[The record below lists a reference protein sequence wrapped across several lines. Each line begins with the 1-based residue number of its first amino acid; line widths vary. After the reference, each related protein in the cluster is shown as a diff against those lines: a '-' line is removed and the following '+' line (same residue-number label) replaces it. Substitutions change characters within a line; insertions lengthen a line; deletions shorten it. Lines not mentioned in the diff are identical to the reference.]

1 MYYVY
6 VLENQQGR
14 LYIGHTDDVTRR
26 LRQHNSP
33 EGKEHLGKYTHKNG
47 PWSLIGSEAFH
58 YFLANWL
65 QRHTVD
71 KGIFEA
77 LELVELDDSA
87 VLAQAVD
94 SVSAIRLE

>member
-33 EGKEHLGKYTHKNG
+33 EGKSHLGKYTHKNG
-47 PWSLIGSEAFH
+47 PWSLIGSEA
-58 YFLANWL
+58 LETRGDAMRREKQLKSWKSPKKV
-65 QRHTVD
+65 R
-71 KGIFEA
+71 A
-77 LELVELDDSA
+77 LFTPE
-87 VLAQAVD
+87 
-94 SVSAIRLE
+94 R